1 MKDKGIEGAFAGVLD
16 RPPSTSFEIMNPKSY
31 ERKVVVPLLQMPDI
45 HGLLDPQYDPYD
57 IGVMGALDVHI
68 LTELFAGQ
76 QAADALTP
84 EWDGGIYY
92 AAQSKAAKTPEQK
105 AQTSSVALIY
115 LSAWKSPEAAKTFA
129 AIYAA
134 EVGKKYSGVKRDS
147 SAESNGEQIYSTN
160 EGPVLIAIDGNQV
173 FTSESFDLTMAR
185 KLELV
190 MVGAQSSGNLQTAG
204 LRPAMPELSAGVANL
219 IAKCG
224 LMRSG
229 LRH

>member
-1 MKDKGIEGAFAGVLD
+1 
-16 RPPSTSFEIMNPKSY
+16 
-31 ERKVVVPLLQMPDI
+31 
-45 HGLLDPQYDPYD
+45 
-57 IGVMGALDVHI
+57 MGALDVRI

-105 AQTSSVALIY
+105 AQTGSVALIY

-134 EVGKKYSGVKRDS
+134 ELGKKYSGVKRDS
-147 SAESNGEQIYSTN
+147 SVESNGEQIYTTN

-173 FTSESFDLTMAR
+173 FTSESFDLDMAR

-190 MVGAQSSGNLQTAG
+190 MVGAQSTGNLQTAR
-204 LRPAMPELSAGVANL
+204 LRLAMPELSSGMTNL
-219 IAKCG
+219 IARCG

-229 LRH
+229 LTH